1 MDNPDQMLW
10 QHITND
16 NSQLFKQAL
25 YLMNTCGDAIALLE
39 EYRKE
44 LESVTQRDSIL
55 LDQAKLQELDDK
67 YKKIA
72 KRWKEGKNE

>member
-16 NSQLFKQAL
+16 NSQLFKQSL

-44 LESVTQRDSIL
+44 LEEISQRDSTL

>member
-44 LESVTQRDSIL
+44 LEEISQRDSTL
-55 LDQAKLQELDDK
+55 LDQEKLQELDGK
-67 YKKIA
+67 YKKIV